1 MIISL
6 AKLHDSYIDVHKSK
20 ENKEPS
26 CTTVF
31 DIPSGVL
38 LDERIV
44 IVMAEIVFNWYEL
57 ISV

>member
-1 MIISL
+1 MHHIL
-6 AKLHDSYIDVHKSK
+6 MR
-20 ENKEPS
+20 NR
-26 CTTVF
+26 VF
-31 DIPSGVL
+31 DIPSGVF